1 MKMKKKLL
9 IVLIIVVIFGFSIYK
24 YVYKDHRDVSSEE
37 ASFKIT
43 LADLKADFE
52 KNDSVANTK
61 YLDKAIAIYGEV
73 TSLDLETNE
82 IIVDSN
88 LSATIKGKV
97 NVKKGNKVTVKGRF
111 IGYDD
116 LLEEYKMDNCVIE

>member
-9 IVLIIVVIFGFSIYK
+9 IVLVIVIIFGFAGYK

-73 TSLDLETNE
+73 TSLDLATNE

-97 NVKKGNKVTVKGRF
+97 NVKKGDKVTVKGRF

>member
-9 IVLIIVVIFGFSIYK
+9 IVLVILVVCGFAGYK
-24 YVYKDHRDVSSEE
+24 YIYKDHRDVSSEE

-52 KNDSVANTK
+52 KNDSIANTK

-73 TSLDLETNE
+73 TSLDLATNE

-97 NVKKGNKVTVKGRF
+97 NVKKGDKVTVKGRF

-116 LLEEYKMDNCVIE
+116 LLEEYKMDECVIE

>member
-1 MKMKKKLL
+1 
-9 IVLIIVVIFGFSIYK
+9 
-24 YVYKDHRDVSSEE
+24 VSSEE

-73 TSLDLETNE
+73 TSLDLETDE

-97 NVKKGNKVTVKGRF
+97 NVKKGDKVTVKGRF

>member
-1 MKMKKKLL
+1 MKKKLL

-52 KNDSVANTK
+52 KNDSLANTK

-97 NVKKGNKVTVKGRF
+97 NVKKGDKVTVKGRF

>member
-9 IVLIIVVIFGFSIYK
+9 IVLVIVVIFGFVGYK

-97 NVKKGNKVTVKGRF
+97 NVKKGDKVTVKGRF

>member
-9 IVLIIVVIFGFSIYK
+9 IVLVILVVCGFAGYK
-24 YVYKDHRDVSSEE
+24 YIYKDHRDVSSED

-97 NVKKGNKVTVKGRF
+97 NVKKGDKVTVKGRF

>member
-1 MKMKKKLL
+1 MKKKLL
-9 IVLIIVVIFGFSIYK
+9 IVLVIVIIFGFVGYK

-52 KNDSVANTK
+52 KNDSIANTK

-88 LSATIKGKV
+88 LSATINGKV
-97 NVKKGNKVTVKGRF
+97 NVKKGDKVTVKGRF

>member
-9 IVLIIVVIFGFSIYK
+9 IVLVILVVCGFAGYK
-24 YVYKDHRDVSSEE
+24 YIYKDHRDVSSED

-52 KNDSVANTK
+52 KNDSIANTK
-61 YLDKAIAIYGEV
+61 YLDKAIAIYGKV
-73 TSLDLETNE
+73 TSLDLVTNE
-82 IIVDSN
+82 IIIDSS

-97 NVKKGNKVTVKGRF
+97 SVKNGNQVTIKGRF

-116 LLEEYKMDNCVIE
+116 LLEEYKMDECVIE

>member
-1 MKMKKKLL
+1 MKKKLL
-9 IVLIIVVIFGFSIYK
+9 IVLVIVLIFGFVGYK

-52 KNDSVANTK
+52 KNDSIANTK

-97 NVKKGNKVTVKGRF
+97 NVKKGDKVTVKGRF

>member
-9 IVLIIVVIFGFSIYK
+9 IVLVIVLIFGFVGYK

-97 NVKKGNKVTVKGRF
+97 NVKKGDKVTVKGRF

>member
-1 MKMKKKLL
+1 MKKKLL
-9 IVLIIVVIFGFSIYK
+9 IVLVIVLIFGFVGYK

-52 KNDSVANTK
+52 KNDSIANTK

-88 LSATIKGKV
+88 LSATINGKV
-97 NVKKGNKVTVKGRF
+97 NVKKGDKVTVKGRF

>member
-1 MKMKKKLL
+1 MKKKLL
-9 IVLIIVVIFGFSIYK
+9 IVLVIVIIFGFAGYK

-37 ASFKIT
+37 AAFKIT

-73 TSLDLETNE
+73 TSLDLATNE

-97 NVKKGNKVTVKGRF
+97 NVKKGDKVTVKGRF

-116 LLEEYKMDNCVIE
+116 LLKEYKIDNCVIE

>member
-9 IVLIIVVIFGFSIYK
+9 IVLVIVIIFGFAGYK

-37 ASFKIT
+37 AAFKIT

-73 TSLDLETNE
+73 TSLDLATNE
-82 IIVDSN
+82 IIIDSN

-97 NVKKGNKVTVKGRF
+97 NVKKGDKVTVKGRF

-116 LLEEYKMDNCVIE
+116 LLKEYKIDNCVIE

>member
-1 MKMKKKLL
+1 MKKKLL
-9 IVLIIVVIFGFSIYK
+9 IILGVIVVFAIAGYK
-24 YVYKDHRDVSSEE
+24 YVYKDHRDVSTEE
-37 ASFKIT
+37 ASFKMT

-52 KNDSVANTK
+52 KNDSIANTK

-73 TSLDLETNE
+73 TSLDLVTNE

-88 LSATIKGKV
+88 LSATVKGKL
-97 NVKKGNKVTVKGRF
+97 NVKKGDKVTVKGRF

-116 LLEEYKMDNCVIE
+116 LLEEYKMDGCVIE

>member
-1 MKMKKKLL
+1 MKKKLL
-9 IVLIIVVIFGFSIYK
+9 IVLVIVLIFGFVGYK

-97 NVKKGNKVTVKGRF
+97 NVKKGDKVTVKGRF

>member
-1 MKMKKKLL
+1 MKKKLL
-9 IVLIIVVIFGFSIYK
+9 IVLVIVVIFGFVGYK

-97 NVKKGNKVTVKGRF
+97 NVKKGDKVTVKGRF